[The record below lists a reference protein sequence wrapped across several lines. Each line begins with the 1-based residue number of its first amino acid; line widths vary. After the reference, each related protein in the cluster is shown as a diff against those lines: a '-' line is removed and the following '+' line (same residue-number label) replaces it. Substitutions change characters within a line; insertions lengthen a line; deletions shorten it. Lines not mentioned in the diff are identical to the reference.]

1 MVNEDASVSKTV
13 VNVFFDFLVFCLV
26 SGLTVCL
33 VFCLACNL
41 NIT

>member
-1 MVNEDASVSKTV
+1 MP
-13 VNVFFDFLVFCLV
+13 FDFLVFRLV

-41 NIT
+41 NITDYHAVSQHCGSLP